1 MKPTHIL
8 VVKTES
14 GSFVS
19 INTQDLK
26 VVRINPGKET
36 ATLVTSSTSTE
47 MTCMTKSRL
56 DRLSK
61 ELNDRYNL
69 LHLPSMQARNSNR
82 DNTLFVVEQGDIKV
96 YIWPKALFTI
106 TKRGQKVHVKAF
118 KTELTVVDENNR
130 VTAEDLVRFH
140 GLVKV
145 NTR

>member
-8 VVKTES
+8 IAKGET
-14 GSFVS
+14 FVS

-26 VVRINPGKET
+26 VVKINPGRET
-36 ATLVTSSTSTE
+36 ATVITSSTT
-47 MTCMTKSRL
+47 TDLKCMTKARL

-61 ELNDRYNL
+61 ELNERYNL

-82 DNTLFVVEQGDIKV
+82 DNTLLVIEDGETKV

-106 TKRGQKVHVKAF
+106 AKRGTRVTVKAY
-118 KTELTVVDENNR
+118 KTEMTVDDLTGR
-130 VTAEDLVRFH
+130 VRAEDLARFH

-145 NTR
+145 NIR